1 MVRETEMSKLA
12 SQQCAANKKCVEKEK
27 GVLLIQ
33 YQTSDQVP
41 VRHTLY
47 TPGGVMHTNNHL
59 RGTWRTMLSDGPVHI
74 AKLMRLVRV

>member
-1 MVRETEMSKLA
+1 M
-12 SQQCAANKKCVEKEK
+12 
-27 GVLLIQ
+27 LLIQ